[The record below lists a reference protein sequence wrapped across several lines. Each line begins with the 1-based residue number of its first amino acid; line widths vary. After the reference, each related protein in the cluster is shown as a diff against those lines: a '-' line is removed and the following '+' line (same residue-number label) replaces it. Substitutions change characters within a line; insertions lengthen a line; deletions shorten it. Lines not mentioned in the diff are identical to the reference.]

1 MMRVSRWILS
11 GFAPTGEPM
20 ESPAVRMRAGLL
32 EGWSSV
38 VLNAALAVFKGILGL
53 MTGSVSLLAD
63 AVHTLSDSLTSV
75 VVIFGFRMSDRPAD
89 ERHPFGHGRMEGL
102 AAVVI
107 GVLLAVAAVE
117 MTQYAV
123 ERLIEKN
130 PTPVHAET
138 WVIASLIGTVALK
151 EFQAR
156 FSMDL
161 GKLIKS
167 QALVADGLH
176 HRSDVLATG
185 LVIVALIAAR
195 WKITLIDGVAG
206 IGVAVLIG
214 WCAYETLAGAM
225 SPLLGERAPEDMYEE
240 IERIAR
246 AVPGVLGVHDVL
258 VNRYGGMDII
268 SLHIEVSAT
277 ENVMH
282 LHDMSE
288 EIETKVRRAFPGH
301 AIVHVDPLNTAHEHY
316 DEVHRIVTEAV
327 AAEKK
332 IVSFHDLRLVGG
344 RNRFKVVFD
353 IAPAPGAKDIPF
365 ESFRDEVAGRIR
377 AKFPRATVAI
387 DLEPPYFHNDPIV
400 GEVHHQGTKNTG
412 KE

>member
-1 MMRVSRWILS
+1 MMRTTRWILS
-11 GFAPTGEPM
+11 HFVPEGEPM
-20 ESPAVRMRAGLL
+20 ESPAVRMRAGML

-38 VLNAALAVFKGILGL
+38 LLNTALAVFKGILGL

-75 VVIFGFRMSDRPAD
+75 VVIFGFRISERPAD

-117 MTQYAV
+117 MTQYTV
-123 ERLIEKN
+123 ERLIQTN
-130 PTPVHAET
+130 PKPVHAQA
-138 WVIASLIGTVALK
+138 WVIGALIGTVALK
-151 EFQAR
+151 ELQAR

-185 LVIVALIAAR
+185 LVVVALIVAH
-195 WKITLIDGVAG
+195 WNITWIDGAAG
-206 IGVAVLIG
+206 IGVAGLIG
-214 WCAYETLAGAM
+214 WCAYETLRGAM
-225 SPLLGERAPEDMYEE
+225 SPLLGERAPEDMYEQ
-240 IERIAR
+240 IEGIAR

-268 SLHIEVSAT
+268 SLHIEVSAA

-282 LHDMSE
+282 LHDMGD
-288 EIETKVRRAFPGH
+288 EIETKVRRVFPGH

-316 DEVHRIVTEAV
+316 DEVRRIVTEAV

-332 IVSFHDLRLVGG
+332 LLSFHDLRLVGG
-344 RNRFKVVFD
+344 KNRFKVVFD
-353 IAPAPGAKDIPF
+353 VAPAPGANDISIGSLR
-365 ESFRDEVAGRIR
+365 EEVERRIR
-377 AKFPRATVAI
+377 EKCPRATVAI

-400 GEVHHQGTKNTG
+400 KGS
-412 KE
+412 

>member
-1 MMRVSRWILS
+1 
-11 GFAPTGEPM
+11 M

-38 VLNAALAVFKGILGL
+38 VLNTALAVFKGFLGL

-75 VVIFGFRMSDRPAD
+75 VVIFGFRMSERPAD

-123 ERLIEKN
+123 ERLTEKN
-130 PTPVHAET
+130 PKPVRAAA
-138 WVIASLIGTVALK
+138 WVIASLVGTVVLK
-151 EFQAR
+151 ELQAR

-195 WKITLIDGVAG
+195 WKINWIDGVAG

-214 WCAYETLAGAM
+214 WCAYETLRGAM

-258 VNRYGGMDII
+258 VNRYGGTDII
-268 SLHIEVSAT
+268 SLHIEVSAA

-282 LHDMSE
+282 LHDMSD

-353 IAPAPGAKDIPF
+353 VAPAPGAKDIPL
-365 ESFRDEVAGRIR
+365 EPLRDEVERRIR
-377 AKFPRATVAI
+377 EKFPRATIAI
-387 DLEPPYFHNDPIV
+387 DLEPPYFHNDPIDKESSPERRPAA
-400 GEVHHQGTKNTG
+400 GNG
-412 KE
+412 KAQRS

>member
-1 MMRVSRWILS
+1 MMRVSRWIFS
-11 GFAPTGEPM
+11 HFAPKGAPM
-20 ESPAVRMRAGLL
+20 DSPAVRMRAGML

-38 VLNAALAVFKGILGL
+38 ILNTALAVFKVILGV

-63 AVHTLSDSLTSV
+63 AVHTFSDSLTSV

-117 MTQYAV
+117 MTKYAV
-123 ERLIEKN
+123 ERLTEKN
-130 PTPVHAET
+130 PKPVHAQN
-138 WVIASLIGTVALK
+138 WVIASLVGTVVLK
-151 EFQAR
+151 ELQAR

-195 WKITLIDGVAG
+195 WKISSIDGIAG

-214 WCAYETLAGAM
+214 WCAYETLEGAM

-258 VNRYGGMDII
+258 VNRYGRTDII
-268 SLHIEVSAT
+268 SLHIEVSAD

-282 LHDMSE
+282 LHDMSD
-288 EIETKVRRAFPGH
+288 EIETRVRQAFPGH
-301 AIVHVDPLNTAHEHY
+301 AIVHVDPLNTAHQHY
-316 DEVHRIVTEAV
+316 DEVHRIVTEVV
-327 AAEKK
+327 AKEKK

-353 IAPAPGAKDIPF
+353 VAPAPGAKDIPI
-365 ESFRDEVAGRIR
+365 ESFRSDVEDRVREE
-377 AKFPRATVAI
+377 FPRATIAI
-387 DLEPPYFHNDPIV
+387 DLEPPYFHNDPR
-400 GEVHHQGTKNTG
+400 
-412 KE
+412 